1 MSVCAGIK
9 WVHQQCLLFI
19 LGKIQ
24 GRIMGFFCRKLYKN
38 EGNWTERSRD
48 ARTKFYYVDPPMKTL
63 RMH

>member
-24 GRIMGFFCRKLYKN
+24 GRIMGFFAENFIKMKEIGPR
-38 EGNWTERSRD
+38 G
-48 ARTKFYYVDPPMKTL
+48 AAMRTRNFTM
-63 RMH
+63 